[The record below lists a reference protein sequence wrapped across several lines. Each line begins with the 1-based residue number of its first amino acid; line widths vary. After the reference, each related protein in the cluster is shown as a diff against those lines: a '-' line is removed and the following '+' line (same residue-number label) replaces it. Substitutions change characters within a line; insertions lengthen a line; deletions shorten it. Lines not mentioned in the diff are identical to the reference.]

1 MKVSIIIPVY
11 NVKAYIVE
19 CLESVAHQTYQGEM
33 ECLIV
38 DDCGT
43 DQSIALAEDFI
54 RSYHQGDIHF
64 RILHHDHNRGLSAAR
79 NTGTD
84 AATGD
89 YIYYLDSD
97 DAIIPET
104 IEEMMQVVHKHPQVE
119 MVQGGIDDI
128 RGGSIFDFTT
138 LQLPEFTC
146 DAVWIAK
153 NMFLNLP
160 VSSWNRLLKRD
171 FLQEEKI
178 MFHEGILHEDVP
190 YWFLL
195 SLKCHRMGFV
205 KKNTYLFRTRAG
217 SITASPQEERAM
229 QSRIII
235 MHDCIDTYQLCKV
248 QNKMIRKYALRALWR
263 KWLSYMVLNKYEVLL
278 PHQKEISNISSQILA
293 ITPWPK
299 KIWAEIFHLLPLKVK
314 ESQAVVRK
322 FELLLC

>member
-1 MKVSIIIPVY
+1 
-11 NVKAYIVE
+11 
-19 CLESVAHQTYQGEM
+19 
-33 ECLIV
+33 
-38 DDCGT
+38 
-43 DQSIALAEDFI
+43 
-54 RSYHQGDIHF
+54 
-64 RILHHDHNRGLSAAR
+64 
-79 NTGTD
+79 
-84 AATGD
+84 
-89 YIYYLDSD
+89 
-97 DAIIPET
+97 
-104 IEEMMQVVHKHPQVE
+104 
-119 MVQGGIDDI
+119 
-128 RGGSIFDFTT
+128 
-138 LQLPEFTC
+138 
-146 DAVWIAK
+146 
-153 NMFLNLP
+153 
-160 VSSWNRLLKRD
+160 
-171 FLQEEKI
+171 
-178 MFHEGILHEDVP
+178 
-190 YWFLL
+190 
-195 SLKCHRMGFV
+195 MGFV